1 MLSGTFLIHT
11 NTTPYVVEFDI
22 TSGDMLMGHLRALGS
37 DVKIERMHNAA
48 CWDILAR
55 ACYVLSKWEGL
66 KIRTIEVRNFA
77 DGEQSFDNV
86 DCDIYGP

>member
-22 TSGDMLMGHLRALGS
+22 TSGQMLMGLLRAQGS
-37 DVKIERMHNAA
+37 AEKIERMHNAE

-55 ACYVLSKWEGL
+55 ACYVLAKMGL
-66 KIRTIEVRNFA
+66 KIRTIESRNFA
-77 DGEQSFDNV
+77 DGERPFDDV
-86 DCDIYGP
+86 DSDLYGP